1 MYAKQMI
8 WKGVLQL
15 HAEHRY
21 SLSDGVKLAL
31 IEEEFMQSGAYGER
45 FKQMAKLLNLKV
57 EVTQFH
63 PATGKSAI
71 TVTEFY
77 ESCNGRLL
85 AVIHPGNF
93 TESLSMSRGCNLQV
107 ARSV

>member
-85 AVIHPGNF
+85 GVIHPGNF
-93 TESLSMSRGCNLQV
+93 TESLSMSRGCNLQI